1 MSTTSHSSHSSA
13 STTTP
18 IRISRGSRPGWGQT
32 AVRFRV
38 EVTTTTFASSAPQ
51 AASPAE
57 QALPAGCEQLTLFDT
72 APYAKGVK

>member
-1 MSTTSHSSHSSA
+1 MSTTSHSSHRSTSS
-13 STTTP
+13 TTP

-32 AVRFRV
+32 AVRFRA
-38 EVTTTTFASSAPQ
+38 EVTTTTSASQ

-57 QALPAGCEQLTLFDT
+57 HALPAGCEQLTLFDT

>member
-1 MSTTSHSSHSSA
+1 MSTTSHSSHRSTSS
-13 STTTP
+13 TTP

-32 AVRFRV
+32 AARFRA
-38 EVTTTTFASSAPQ
+38 EVTTMTFASSTSQ

-57 QALPAGCEQLTLFDT
+57 HVLPAGCEQLTLFDT